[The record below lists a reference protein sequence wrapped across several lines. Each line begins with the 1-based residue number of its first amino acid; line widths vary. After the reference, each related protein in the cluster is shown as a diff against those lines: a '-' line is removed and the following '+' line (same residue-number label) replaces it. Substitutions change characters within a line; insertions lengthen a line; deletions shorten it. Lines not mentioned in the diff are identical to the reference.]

1 MNNLYNNLYQPY
13 ASYMPRPYDVG
24 GRFGGQ
30 EQIKWVLGVENAKS
44 YPLRPGDSIVLLDS
58 EQLRCYVKTCDVNGM
73 CNLKAYDLVEPVAAP
88 ASTPID
94 TSQFVTRKE
103 LNDILQPLQAAAAP
117 VPTET
122 KSKTLL

>member
-13 ASYMPRPYDVG
+13 ASYMPRPYDIG
-24 GRFGGQ
+24 NRFGMN

-44 YPLRPGDSIVLLDS
+44 YPLRPGDSVILMDS

-73 CNLKAYDLVEPVAAP
+73 CNLKAYDLIEPIEQAPAAAAP
-88 ASTPID
+88 TID

-103 LNDILQPLQAAAAP
+103 LQEVLQPLQAA
-117 VPTET
+117 TEA
-122 KSKTLL
+122 KNKNLL